1 MHTCWKHRS
10 LTFYTAAHEMCVLP
24 PPGSASDS
32 ELLAAVADPGR
43 WHSLSALPA
52 DVQDA
57 SPFADQLL
65 ITLRSAWETTSCG
78 VATTFGAGAMLA
90 VGMQDFVSRGAGAAF
105 TVLFE
110 PPADGRVS
118 LSDTAVTKN
127 YLILETLDNVKSRL
141 HFWKYAVGAGWSC
154 CGAEA
159 EAVTRGLSV
168 SAVDSDSCD
177 DYWLTVNSF
186 LRPSTLCRGDA
197 SREAAGVLEA
207 SARPL
212 KALPPQFDASGCE
225 EFQLEAVSKDGTKI
239 PYFVARRRCAEGESV
254 PVPTLLYGYG
264 GFEIP
269 ILPNYLAVTG
279 LTWLEKGFCYV
290 TANIRGGGE
299 FGPQWHQAALKQNR
313 HKCVEDFSAVAEDL
327 VARGITTSAQLG
339 IRGGSNGGLLMG
351 NMFVQRPEL
360 VGAVVCQ
367 VSLLDMRRYHKL
379 LAGASWMAEYG
390 DPDTADWDN
399 FLHRHSPYH
408 NINPDVAAA
417 DAPRYPPL
425 FMATSTRDD
434 RVHPYHAR
442 CFVKRLED
450 LQTPALYY
458 YENMEG
464 GHGGAADNKQQAFI
478 TVLYNEFLYQQLCKK

>member
-1 MHTCWKHRS
+1 
-10 LTFYTAAHEMCVLP
+10 VLP
-24 PPGSASDS
+24 PAGSVTDA
-32 ELLAAVADPGR
+32 EVAAAVADPSR
-43 WHSLSALPA
+43 WYDLTALPD

-65 ITLRSAWETTSCG
+65 ITLRSAWETARGGTVS
-78 VATTFGAGAMLA
+78 TFGAGSMLA
-90 VGMQDFVSRGAGAAF
+90 VSIDDFVANGASASF

-118 LSDTAVTKN
+118 LSDSAVTKN

-141 HFWKYAVGAGWSC
+141 HFWKYARGAGWSH
-154 CGAEA
+154 CGAEK

-168 SAVDSDSCD
+168 SAVDPQSCD
-177 DYWLTVNSF
+177 HYWLTVNSF
-186 LRPSTLCRGDA
+186 LRPSTLCQGDA
-197 SREAAGVLEA
+197 GLEVAGVAEA
-207 SARPL
+207 MALPM
-212 KALPPQFDASGCE
+212 KALPAQFDASGCE
-225 EFQLEAVSKDGTKI
+225 EFQLEAVSADGTRI
-239 PYFVARRRCAEGESV
+239 PYFIVRKTLGEGETAT

-269 ILPNYLAVTG
+269 ILPNYMAVTG
-279 LTWLEKGFCYV
+279 LTWLEKGFSYV

-313 HKCVEDFSAVAEDL
+313 NKCYEDFIAVAEDL
-327 VARGITTSAQLG
+327 IARGLTTGPQLG

-351 NMFVQRPEL
+351 NMYVQRPDL
-360 VGAVVCQ
+360 FGAVVCQ
-367 VSLLDMRRYHKL
+367 VPLLDMHRFHKL

-390 DPDTADWDN
+390 DPDTADWDG
-399 FLHRHSPYH
+399 FLYRYSAYH
-408 NINPDVAAA
+408 NINPPTGTTAGLSTTPVK
-417 DAPRYPPL
+417 YPPL

-442 CFVKRLED
+442 CFVKRLEELD
-450 LQTPALYY
+450 TPSVYY

-478 TVLYNEFLYQQLCKK
+478 TVLYNEFLYRHLGSLAK